1 MPSKPIKT
9 AKFPDLWHK
18 SILQK
23 QADQEKMRIVVLR
36 QVEDTLRC
44 LEKKYHWDE
53 AYLFGSLV
61 LEGKFGRN
69 SDIDIALQGLNKYD
83 YYEFI
88 GEISDLLNKRVDVV
102 LLEECRFAHFIKEKG
117 IKWNPKGCWLKLKV
131 SDLRCC
137 PVPDTD
143 Y

>member
-69 SDIDIALQGLNKYD
+69 SDIDIALLGLKKYD

-117 IKWNPKGCWLKLKV
+117 IKWNRKDAG
-131 SDLRCC
+131 
-137 PVPDTD
+137 
-143 Y
+143 

>member
-1 MPSKPIKT
+1 MLSKPIKT

-44 LEKKYHWDE
+44 LEKKYQWDE

-69 SDIDIALQGLNKYD
+69 SDIDIALLGLKKYD

-88 GEISDLLNKRVDVV
+88 GSLLP
-102 LLEECRFAHFIKEKG
+102 L
-117 IKWNPKGCWLKLKV
+117 
-131 SDLRCC
+131 
-137 PVPDTD
+137 
-143 Y
+143 